1 MSVYDVVDAVAES
14 LVRSGALKFGSFI
27 LKSGVSSPYYIDL
40 ASLLSSPTDF
50 RRVTEVIANEMRRI
64 ISVRRID
71 KLATIELKG
80 ALILPYVASIL
91 ELPCII
97 VRKEAKTYG
106 LMGRI
111 VGGEIKSDERFIF
124 FDDVITD
131 GRSKLEGIKPI
142 EEMGGIIDTILVVV
156 DREQGGKESLESM
169 GYKVKAVAKI
179 SEIINSLLRM
189 GKISCE
195 DAEKIM
201 KYIKGE
207 G

>member
-1 MSVYDVVDAVAES
+1 LSVYDVVDVVAES

-50 RRVTEVIANEMRRI
+50 RRVAEVIANEMRRV
-64 ISVRRID
+64 ISARRID

-169 GYKVKAVAKI
+169 GYKVKAVVKI

-207 G
+207 S